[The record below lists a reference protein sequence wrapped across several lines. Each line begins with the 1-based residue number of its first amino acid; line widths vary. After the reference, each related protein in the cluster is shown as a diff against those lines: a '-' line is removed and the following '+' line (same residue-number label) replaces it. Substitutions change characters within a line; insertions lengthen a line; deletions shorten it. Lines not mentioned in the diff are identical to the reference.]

1 MRYNKTT
8 EDESLSNSP
17 QVKNV
22 SCFFFFLFSFLGA
35 FNRFFLFLTLTGK
48 KNPRK

>member
-22 SCFFFFLFSFLGA
+22 SCFFFFFFWCLC
-35 FNRFFLFLTLTGK
+35 FNRFFLFLNLTGK
-48 KNPRK
+48 KNSRK